1 MAKVVACSSVG
12 YNVPRPKLENMA
24 FTEYF
29 KAGDEY
35 LAGLVAH
42 CKAANPTDKYAGRI
56 ARFPV
61 ADGFATYVV
70 SSLKPLKLVH
80 VDIGDGW
87 HYQYINRLN
96 ATDIKNSIDR
106 NSNLAMR

>member
-1 MAKVVACSSVG
+1 MAKVVDASSVG
-12 YNVPRPKLENMA
+12 YNIPLPEVADLGYTA
-24 FTEYF
+24 YF
-29 KAGDEY
+29 KAQDEY
-35 LAGLVAH
+35 LEGLAAH
-42 CKAANPTDKYAGRI
+42 CKAANSADPYAGRI

-61 ADGFATYVV
+61 ADGFAVYVV

-96 ATDIKNSIDR
+96 ATDIKNNIDR
-106 NSNLAMR
+106 NSKLASR